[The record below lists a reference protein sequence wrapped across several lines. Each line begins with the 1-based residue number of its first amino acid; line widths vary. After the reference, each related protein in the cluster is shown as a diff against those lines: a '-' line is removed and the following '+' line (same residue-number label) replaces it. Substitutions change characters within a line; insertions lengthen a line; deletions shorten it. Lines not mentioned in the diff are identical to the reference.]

1 MNKEFETHKKSDK
14 VKWIAV
20 LVAIVV
26 LFAGVLVA
34 LIPTYVGKDKP
45 IENEITSETNP
56 VVMQTIRAEGIRL
69 AMTPMVESVAETN
82 AENSVV
88 GTATVTATIEPA
100 DTQNKAVEWAVV
112 FKDAQSTWAT
122 GKNVSD
128 YVTVDPTASGALTA
142 TVTCKQAFGEPIE
155 IKVTSK
161 DNPACVAVVQADYIK
176 RIESVS
182 VVFNTKPTYGESYE
196 GRIVITS
203 YNSCSIVP
211 TYGTGTIFGR
221 INTSM
226 VLTLDST
233 LQSRI
238 NETLRGAS
246 GSFSAKSSI
255 SVSNAE
261 SFVINIT
268 DFYSGGGDN
277 ATANRLINNLL
288 YESGFYEEGNGAPY
302 CGFSSV
308 KMTIELTHDGNT
320 VQTYTH
326 NCGSIAI
333 SKQKLSYQSVVTNIT
348 TDKTELA
355 F

>member
-1 MNKEFETHKKSDK
+1 MYKEFETHKKSDK

-26 LFAGVLVA
+26 LFAGVLAA

-45 IENEITSETNP
+45 IENEITPETNP

-69 AMTPMVESVAETN
+69 AMTPMAERVAETN

-100 DTQNKAVEWAVV
+100 DAQNKTVEWAVA

-122 GKNVSD
+122 GKNVTD
-128 YVTVDPTASGALTA
+128 YVMVEPTASGALTA

-155 IKVTSK
+155 IKVKSK

-196 GRIVITS
+196 GRIVIIDSNT
-203 YNSCSIVP
+203 CSIIP
-211 TYGTGTIFGR
+211 SYGTGTIVGK
-221 INTSM
+221 IKASM
-226 VLTLDST
+226 VMTLDST

-261 SFVINIT
+261 IFTINLT
-268 DFYSGGGDN
+268 SLYSGGGDN
-277 ATANRLINNLL
+277 TTANRLINNLL
-288 YESGFYEEGNGAPY
+288 YESGFNESGNGAPY
-302 CGFSSV
+302 CGFRDV
-308 KMTIELTHDGNT
+308 KITIVLMHDGKT

-326 NCGSIAI
+326 NYGAI
-333 SKQKLSYQSVVTNIT
+333 GILNQNLSYQSVVTNIT